1 VPFASSGWVQHI
13 NYYNEESSAQGSLN
27 IKVPFLQ
34 WNDREGYIKTG
45 MFVDSLSR
53 TYDQNTYTNSGDT
66 NTSFVGEW
74 NDPWS
79 AVFPD
84 EDHPIFAS
92 NQDVPYNGSQLIA
105 AGYGMADL
113 PINETMNIVGGM
125 RYETTSMSTTVST
138 TADAGAFG
146 IDPND
151 PTQTPIF
158 VRGNALFDSSIDQV
172 DWLPM
177 IGLNWNLMEQLVL
190 RLSYAQTLARPNFF
204 EIVPVVQYEYVGG
217 PIFIGNPQ
225 LQMSSLENYDA
236 RLDWTPEEGW
246 LISGSVFYKT
256 IDKPIQYAQRFA
268 SFGEYT
274 SAYNFPNATLF
285 GVEIETRVTLEP
297 LLGED
302 LKGLAVGGN
311 FTLMNSSVT
320 LPQQDITAFQAYGVS
335 VDSVPMTGT
344 PDYLFNANVT
354 YDYEPL
360 GTQIGL
366 FYNYQGKSLISAPA
380 PTLLELSPSIY
391 QMPYGTLNFTL
402 RQPLLW
408 GFAANFAAK
417 NLTNPARETQY
428 ETTDGFTGLNS
439 TYTAGIDL
447 QFGLSFQ
454 MLF

>member
-1 VPFASSGWVQHI
+1 V
-13 NYYNEESSAQGSLN
+13 
-27 IKVPFLQ
+27 
-34 WNDREGYIKTG
+34 
-45 MFVDSLSR
+45 
-53 TYDQNTYTNSGDT
+53 GD
-66 NTSFVGEW
+66 W
-74 NDPWS
+74 DDPWS
-79 AVFPD
+79 AVFPS
-84 EDHPIFAS
+84 EFHPIIAS

-113 PINETMNIVGGM
+113 PLTETINLVGGV
-125 RYETTSMSTTVST
+125 RYETTSMSTNVSA
-138 TADAGAFG
+138 TADVGALG
-146 IDPND
+146 INPND
-151 PTQTPIF
+151 PSQTIRF
-158 VRGNALFDSSIDQV
+158 VRDDPGFDSSIDQV

-190 RLSYAQTLARPNFF
+190 RLSYARTLARPNFF

-256 IDKPIQYAQRFA
+256 IDKPIQYAQRA
-268 SFGEYT
+268 AGTLEYT
-274 SAYNFPNATLF
+274 SAFNFPNATLL
-285 GVEIETRVTLEP
+285 GAEVEARVTLEP

-302 LKGLAVGGN
+302 WKGLAVGGN
-311 FTLMNSSVT
+311 FTFMSSSVQ
-320 LPQQDITAFQAYGVS
+320 LPQEDIDAFQAYGVS
-335 VDSVPMTGT
+335 VDSVAMTGT
-344 PDYLFNANVT
+344 PDYLLNANVT

-360 GTQIGL
+360 GTQVGL

-380 PTLLELSPSIY
+380 PQLVQLVPAIY
-391 QMPYGTLNFTL
+391 QMPYATLNFTL

-408 GFAANFAAK
+408 GFAFNFAAK

-447 QFGLSFQ
+447 QFGLSYQ
-454 MLF
+454 LLF